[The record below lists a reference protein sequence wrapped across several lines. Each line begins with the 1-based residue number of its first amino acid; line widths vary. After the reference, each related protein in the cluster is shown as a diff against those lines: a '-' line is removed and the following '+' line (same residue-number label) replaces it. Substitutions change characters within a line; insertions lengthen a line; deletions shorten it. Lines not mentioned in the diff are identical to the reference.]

1 MTDATAPADS
11 AADQPLHET
20 LSFPR
25 LYARTGRFTLGVP
38 RALTVSPDGRRVHF
52 LRTPSGTERV
62 GALWAY
68 DVGTRQER
76 EVASPPALLGDGE
89 EALSAE
95 ERARR
100 ERSRESGGGIVS
112 YATDAAA
119 EQACF
124 ALSGRL
130 WLAQLAANAG
140 PVRELPVTGSV
151 IDPRL
156 DPTGRLVAYASG
168 RGLRVVGTD
177 GTGDRALVEAEGEHV
192 VWGQAEFIAA
202 EEMERHRGY
211 WWAPDGSALLVER
224 YDESAVPVWFISDPG
239 HPEATPVAHRYPAA
253 GTTNADVSL
262 WHVTLGGER
271 LQVGWDAVAFP
282 YLCRVSWTEA
292 GDPLLQV
299 MSRDQKTSQ
308 ILAVD
313 VSTGATRTVRE
324 LHDDAW
330 LDLVTGVPAWSPDGR
345 LVTCEDS
352 QDTRRVCVDGEPL
365 SPVGLHIRAVVDV
378 ADTGVLVSAS
388 AEPTQVQ
395 LGWIGWDGA
404 VAPGAMTEGDA
415 VHSGTVVAGTWA
427 VARGGLD
434 ADGVQVFVVAD
445 SERHELANMQLY
457 AGFRPQVTLLSAGE
471 RALRTAVLFPR
482 EHVPGSRR
490 LPVLMAPY
498 GGPHAQ
504 LVLHASRPFLR
515 AQWMA
520 DQGFCVVVADG
531 RGTPARGHDW
541 ERSVRDRLADVTL
554 ADQVDALAGVL
565 ERWPDDIDAS
575 RVGITGWSFGGYLAA
590 KAVLSRPDV
599 FHAAVAG
606 APVTEQRLYDTFYT
620 ERYLGHPDEQPEVYD
635 ANSLLPLAAGSQRPL
650 MMIHGLADD
659 NVVFAHTLQLSSA
672 LLAAGRPHT
681 VLPLSGVTHMA
692 SQETVAENLE
702 LLQIDFFAR
711 ALGSA

>member
-1 MTDATAPADS
+1 MTDATAPAGS
-11 AADQPLHET
+11 EADQPLHET

-25 LYARTGRFTLGVP
+25 LYARTARFTLGVP

-62 GALWAY
+62 GSLWAY
-68 DVGTRQER
+68 DVESRQER
-76 EVASPPALLGDGE
+76 EVASPAALLGDGE
-89 EALSAE
+89 EALSVE

-100 ERSRESGGGIVS
+100 ERSRESGGGIVA

-119 EQACF
+119 MQACF

-130 WLAQLAANAG
+130 WLAQLAADAG
-140 PVRELPVTGSV
+140 PVRELPVTGAV

-156 DPTGRLVAYASG
+156 DPTGYVVAYASG

-177 GTGDRALVEAEGEHV
+177 GTGDRVLVEGEGEHV

-224 YDESAVPVWFISDPG
+224 YDQTEVPVWYIADPG
-239 HPEATPVAHRYPAA
+239 HPEAAPVAHRYPAA
-253 GTTNADVSL
+253 GTTDAAVSL
-262 WHVTLGGER
+262 WHVTLAGER
-271 LQVGWDAVAFP
+271 LQVSWDAVAFP
-282 YLCRVSWTEA
+282 YLCRVSWTDA

-313 VSTGATRTVRE
+313 VVTGATRTVRE
-324 LHDDAW
+324 LHDDVW
-330 LDLVTGVPAWSPDGR
+330 LDLVTGVPTWASDGR

-365 SPVGLHIRAVVDV
+365 SPVGLHIRAVLDV
-378 ADTGVLVSAS
+378 ADAGVLVSAS
-388 AEPTQVQ
+388 SEPTQVH
-395 LGWIGWDGA
+395 LGWIGWDGS
-404 VAPGAMTEGDA
+404 VAPGQMTEGDA
-415 VHSGTVVAGTWA
+415 VHSGAVAAGTWT
-427 VARGGLD
+427 VVRGGLD

-445 SERHELANMQLY
+445 GERHALATMQQY
-457 AGFRPQVTLLSAGE
+457 AGFRPQVTLVHTGE
-471 RALRTAVLFPR
+471 RQLRTAVLFPR
-482 EHVPGSRR
+482 GHVPGSRR

-504 LVLHASRPFLR
+504 QVLHSSRPFLR
-515 AQWMA
+515 PQWMA

-531 RGTPARGHDW
+531 RGTPARGHEW
-541 ERSVRDRLADVTL
+541 ERSVRDRLAEVTL
-554 ADQVDALAGVL
+554 TDQVDALAGVVQ
-565 ERWPDDIDAS
+565 RWPDDVDAS

-590 KAVLSRPDV
+590 KAVLSRPDI

-635 ANSLLPLAAGSQRPL
+635 ANSLLPLAAGLQRPL

-711 ALGSA
+711 ALASA